1 VLPAPPAE
9 IFVSGTPIDPDS
21 VDCDEGPIPSVTE
34 PVIVS
39 WEAVTFSHPDI
50 GTTGVPIE
58 VAGYQLVVEQ
68 DVEEQE
74 LIFSV
79 DLPPSVTEV
88 EVPSGFIGLGGEEF
102 DFEILVREASGN
114 LTAIES
120 CFAVEE

>member
-1 VLPAPPAE
+1 MLPAPPAGVTVSDTE
-9 IFVSGTPIDPDS
+9 IDLEL
-21 VDCDEGPIPSVTE
+21 DCDEDELPVVTTPVVISWE
-34 PVIVS
+34 PV
-39 WEAVTFSHPDI
+39 TLSHPGI
-50 GTTGVPIE
+50 GRTGEMIE
-58 VAGYQLVVEQ
+58 VDGYQVVVEQ
-68 DVEEQE
+68 DVGEQE

-120 CFAVEE
+120 CFLVEE